1 MLSKGNIIISVY
13 DNYLLYDNLV
23 IRERERER
31 EREGER
37 EREVISAKTEC
48 IRIPKQFT
56 SI

>member
-13 DNYLLYDNLV
+13 DNYLLYDILV
-23 IRERERER
+23 IKERER
-31 EREGER
+31 ER

-48 IRIPKQFT
+48 IRKQFT